1 MARNG
6 RALAIVRPHSH
17 LVSRSGSITVLL
29 CGIAVMLLACF
40 AGVSG
45 ASAQSAYGVG
55 GYLERPGENDFSDRT
70 IGASSSTVPV
80 GIEKKDAEVRQ
91 EQEPRQAR
99 RRRPAAGAAAR
110 RRNTGEGRSIRRAR
124 RRVRRTAPDAP
135 EKRPAR
141 RAARTEAAPQKKVK
155 RETNK
160 PTPPVPENR
169 EAESTAPDS
178 QPAGGQTAQTYTPAA
193 GGDGAAS
200 ADQKPAESKP
210 DTEAK
215 TAPADTTAAIG
226 GAAAKETAPKDEEPA
241 PAASTKPETE
251 TAARAEGD
259 DGLGQMIGQMLVV
272 GFRGLTPGDSGT
284 QKLAAQIKSG
294 LVGGVMFMSHN
305 VKSPEQVATL
315 AGSLKTAAGVTLVL
329 IAVDKEGILTHGK
342 GFKEFPS
349 AAQVGK
355 SISPLDAYT
364 LYKSMA
370 AELAESG
377 FNLNL
382 GPVLDL
388 RVEGGDNP
396 RSFGSEPKAVAA
408 FGKAFA
414 VAHHDAGV
422 LTVLRH
428 FPGAGAERNWDKAA
442 LEPYRQ
448 LIASG
453 NADAIM
459 TGHAAGAAFSDTPDQ
474 PASLSKKAV
483 TTMLRGDL
491 KFAGIAV
498 SDDLETGVTGLSLEE
513 RAVQAIKAGND
524 LLLIG
529 NQKGTVPDLPEKM
542 VAAIRKA
549 VESGAISREQ
559 VEASHDRIMAL
570 KQKLRAAASQALA
583 SAGRD
588 GKKKA
593 GASRR

>member
-6 RALAIVRPHSH
+6 RAPAIIRSH
-17 LVSRSGSITVLL
+17 FHPISRIGSIPVLL
-29 CGIAVMLLACF
+29 CGIAAMLLASF
-40 AGVSG
+40 AGVFG

-55 GYLERPGENDFSDRT
+55 GYLERPGENDFADRT
-70 IGASSSTVPV
+70 IGASSSTVPIGV
-80 GIEKKDAEVRQ
+80 EKKDAEGSG
-91 EQEPRQAR
+91 EQRSQQAR
-99 RRRPAAGAAAR
+99 RKRPAARTEAR
-110 RRNTGEGRSIRRAR
+110 RRNADEDRPLRRLR
-124 RRVRRTAPDAP
+124 RQVRRTAPEAQEKPAP
-135 EKRPAR
+135 R
-141 RAARTEAAPQKKVK
+141 RAARTRTAPEKK
-155 RETNK
+155 TNK
-160 PTPPVPENR
+160 PSPPVPEHR
-169 EAESTAPDS
+169 EAESTAPDGQS
-178 QPAGGQTAQTYTPAA
+178 AGGQSDQSYTPAA
-193 GGDGAAS
+193 S
-200 ADQKPAESKP
+200 ADGEVSADERKAESKP
-210 DTEAK
+210 DAAAK

-226 GAAAKETAPKDEEPA
+226 GTAAKDTPTKEEEPA
-241 PAASTKPETE
+241 PTESRKPETE
-251 TAARAEGD
+251 TAARAESQ
-259 DGLGQMIGQMLVV
+259 DGLGRMTGQMLVV
-272 GFRGLTPGDSGT
+272 GFRGLAPSDPGT

-294 LVGGVMFMSHN
+294 LVGGVVFMSHN

-315 AGSLKTAAGVTLVL
+315 AGSLKSAAGVTPVL
-329 IAVDKEGILTHGK
+329 IAVDKEGSLTHGK

-396 RSFGSEPKAVAA
+396 RSFGSEPKAVAS
-408 FGKAFA
+408 FGKAFV

-428 FPGAGAERNWDKAA
+428 FPGAGAERSWDKAA

-448 LIASG
+448 LIGSG
-453 NADAIM
+453 NADAVM
-459 TGHAAGAAFSDTPDQ
+459 TGHAAGAAFSDTPDL

-491 KFAGIAV
+491 KFAGVAV
-498 SDDLETGVTGLSLEE
+498 SDDLEAGGTALSLEE
-513 RAVQAIKAGND
+513 RAVQAIQAGND
-524 LLLIG
+524 LLIIG
-529 NQKGTVPDLPEKM
+529 NHKGTVPDLPEKM

-549 VESGAISREQ
+549 VESGAISRERI
-559 VEASHDRIMAL
+559 EASHDRIMAL
-570 KQKLRAAASQALA
+570 KQKLSAAASQALA

-588 GKKKA
+588 GKK
-593 GASRR
+593 